1 VVPANEVKVDL
12 SQDLKISYGDPSMC
26 YHDQM
31 SMAAGVTAQD
41 KRAKDARNASSAAA
55 SSQASNLV
63 GTAMLAANCYCLHH
77 KAWPNQILP
86 VHLTLS
92 NLLAGL
98 RNSGHSLSSPGITL
112 TLNYLNS
119 GLFFGLRHLRF
130 C

>member
-1 VVPANEVKVDL
+1 MN
-12 SQDLKISYGDPSMC
+12 YCDPSMV

-55 SSQASNLV
+55 SSQANSLA

-77 KAWPNQILP
+77 VAWPNQILP

-92 NLLAGL
+92 NMLAAL
-98 RNSGHSLSSPGITL
+98 RNNGHSLSSPGITL

-119 GLFFGLRHLRF
+119 GLFFF
-130 C
+130 CANLLDF